1 MRRRAGLDRR
11 VTEPEVVLDAR
22 AQLAEAPL
30 WDDVTGTLLWVDILG
45 HEVHRLDPGTGNDSV
60 LSLPGP
66 VGVAVPRRAG
76 GLVVA
81 VGMTFALLN
90 EETAE
95 LTELARVHRGDR
107 MNDGGCDPQGRFW
120 AGTMTDAQTTGASA
134 LYAMEPG
141 GDLLEVLG
149 DVTLSN
155 GLAWNPAG
163 DTVYYVDTP
172 LCRVDAFDYDADT
185 AALSGRRTVV
195 DLRDEQGR
203 PDGLTVDADGRL
215 WVAMA
220 RAGAVRCYRPDGRL
234 EHVVVV
240 PAPLVTS
247 CAFGGPSLSELYV
260 TTGRW
265 SMTAA
270 QLRDHPHAGALFRV
284 AGLGVQGMP
293 SHRFGS

>member
-1 MRRRAGLDRR
+1 

-30 WDDVTGTLLWVDILG
+30 WDDVTDTLLWVDILG
-45 HEVHRLDPGTGNDSV
+45 HEVHRLDPVTGTDTV

-81 VGMTFALLN
+81 VGMAAALLD
-90 EETAE
+90 EGSGA
-95 LTELARVHRGDR
+95 LTELARFHCGDR
-107 MNDGGCDPQGRFW
+107 VNDGGCDPAGRVW
-120 AGTMTDAQTTGASA
+120 VGTLTDAQTAGASA
-134 LYAMEPG
+134 LYAMEPD
-141 GDLLEVLG
+141 GDVCEVLG
-149 DVTLSN
+149 GVTLSN
-155 GLAWNPAG
+155 GLAWSPAG

-172 LCRVDAFDYDADT
+172 LRRVDAFDYDIGT
-185 AALSGRRTVV
+185 AALGGRRTVV
-195 DLRDEQGR
+195 DLSGVDGR

-220 RAGAVRCYRPDGRL
+220 RGGAVRCYRPDGAL
-234 EHVVVV
+234 EHVLAV

-265 SMTAA
+265 SMTAG
-270 QLRDHPHAGALFRV
+270 QLGDHPYAGALFRISD
-284 AGLGVQGMP
+284 LGVQGLP
-293 SHRFGS
+293 CHRFGS